1 MRPADRLAAESHP
14 LLCGLSRQQVDWLL
28 QFASIQRYPRG
39 AIVFDEGDY
48 PDKLHILLGGTVE
61 LFSTCRGRDW
71 GLFLMNSGD
80 VLMPVA
86 VLYSEP
92 YLNSART
99 VSPCR
104 LLLLDANRVRTQ
116 AASSAEFALRL
127 GRSIAGQ
134 LRMTMRQ
141 VLELK
146 CRNAAQRLGSFL
158 LKLSD
163 KTAIGTAELPMPKRN
178 LAARIGMTPETLS
191 RTLQVLAD
199 NGLVV
204 RGRQI
209 IVRDRERIESFCGPE
224 PCPISDTER
233 VKINAL

>member
-1 MRPADRLAAESHP
+1 MRPADRLAAERLP
-14 LLCGLSRQQVDWLL
+14 LLAGLSREQVDPLL
-28 QFASIQRYPRG
+28 QFASIHRYPRG
-39 AIVFDEGDY
+39 TALFDEGEY
-48 PDKLHILLGGTVE
+48 ADKLHILLSGTVE
-61 LFSTCRGRDW
+61 VFSTCRGREW

-80 VLMPVA
+80 VVMPVP

-92 YLNSART
+92 YINSART
-99 VSPCR
+99 VSSCR
-104 LLLLDANRVRTQ
+104 LLLLDAERVRAQ
-116 AASSAEFALRL
+116 AIASAEFAIRL

-163 KTAIGTAELPMPKRN
+163 KEGNAAELPMPKRN

-209 IVRDRERIESFCGPE
+209 IVRDRTRIESFCGPE
-224 PCPISDTER
+224 PCPVTDAER
-233 VKINAL
+233 LKINAL

>member
-1 MRPADRLAAESHP
+1 MRAADRLTAEKLP
-14 LLCGLSRQQVDWLL
+14 LFCGLPPQQMESLL
-28 QFASIQRYPRG
+28 QFASVQRYPRG
-39 AIVFDEGDY
+39 TTLFEEGDY
-48 PDKLHILLGGTVE
+48 PDKLHILLTGTVE
-61 LFSTCRGRDW
+61 VFSTCRGREW

-80 VLMPVA
+80 IFMPVA
-86 VLYSEP
+86 VLFSEP

-99 VSPCR
+99 VSSCR
-104 LLLLDANRVRTQ
+104 LLLLDAERVRAQ
-116 AASSAEFALRL
+116 AAASAEFGIRL
-127 GRSIAGQ
+127 SRSIAGQ
-134 LRMTMRQ
+134 LRMTIRQ

-146 CRNAAQRLGSFL
+146 SRNAAQRLGSFL

-163 KTAIGTAELPMPKRN
+163 RAEGAAIELPMPKRN

-209 IVRDRERIESFCGPE
+209 IVRDRKRIELFCGPE
-224 PCPISDTER
+224 PCPSPDTDR